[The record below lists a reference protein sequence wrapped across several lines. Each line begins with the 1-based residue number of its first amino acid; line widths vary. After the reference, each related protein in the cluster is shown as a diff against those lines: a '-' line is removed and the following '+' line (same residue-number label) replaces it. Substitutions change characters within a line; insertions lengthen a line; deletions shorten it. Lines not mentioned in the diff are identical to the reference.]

1 MKPAAKCSFP
11 AIFLI
16 LIAIFLLNT
25 TNSEAQDVT
34 YPYPSDSISIEIESQ
49 PLIMSYMDIK
59 PDSPNGKTVILFHGK
74 NFNGYYWKDVIE
86 FLKAGGYRVIVP
98 DQIGWGKSSRA
109 NIHYSFH
116 LLALNNRRLLDTLGI
131 EKVSVIGHSTGGML
145 AARFALMY
153 PDRVEKLVLENPV
166 GLEDYRTFVPYQ
178 TTEALYIKELAA
190 TYESYKRYQTT
201 YYPEWKPEYEQ
212 YVQAQ
217 AMDLNRADFKDIA
230 WANALTY
237 QMIYEQPVIYELRN
251 ISVPTLLVI
260 GQYDRTIV
268 GKDQLTEEAKQ
279 VYGQYTTLGKS
290 ASGFINNSKLVELD
304 NVGHIPHVQAL
315 ADFQKAVIEFLRN

>member
-1 MKPAAKCSFP
+1 MPKIYLRTMKLFV
-11 AIFLI
+11 L
-16 LIAIFLLNT
+16 FLLICNAGFVT
-25 TNSEAQDVT
+25 AQSVV
-34 YPYPSDSISIEIESQ
+34 YPYPSDSITIEIESQ
-49 PLIMSYMDIK
+49 QLTMSYMDVK
-59 PDSPNGKTVILFHGK
+59 PDVSSGRTVLLFHGK

-86 FLKAGGYRVIVP
+86 FLKASGYRVLVP

-145 AARFALMY
+145 AVRFALMY
-153 PDRVEKLVLENPV
+153 PERMEKLVLENPV

-178 TTEALYIKELAA
+178 PTEALFIKELAA
-190 TYESYKRYQTT
+190 TYDSYKRYQTT

-212 YVQAQ
+212 YVQTQ

-230 WANALTY
+230 WANALTF
-237 QMIYEQPVIYELRN
+237 QMIYEQPVVYELRN
-251 ISVPTLLVI
+251 ITVPTLLVI
-260 GQYDRTIV
+260 GQFDRTIV

-279 VYGQYTTLGKS
+279 VYGQYPTLGKT
-290 ASGFINNSKLVELD
+290 AAGFINNSKLVELD

-315 ADFQKAVIEFLRN
+315 ADFQKAVENFLKE